1 MADLSKFPRPVPG
14 TASNTFSLDD
24 GTKEIT
30 LVNNFGKTICKLH
43 IRTGDVSIY
52 DRYQALMA
60 DFDSIVKP
68 LVNIGLEGDGT
79 ASFDK
84 DWATLKKVEGALKQ
98 KINELF
104 DMDEADEIFAK
115 RNPFSSIGGQFF
127 VEKVLDTLGVVIAR
141 AVEEE
146 ARLSQ
151 KRTAKYL
158 KDTKAQKLEVTKDAG
173 TTTADT

>member
-1 MADLSKFPRPVPG
+1 MADISKLPRPVSNA
-14 TASNTFSLDD
+14 ASNTFSLDD
-24 GTKEIT
+24 GTREIT
-30 LVNNFGKTICKLH
+30 LVNNYGKVICKLH

-52 DRYQALMA
+52 DRYQTLMT
-60 DFDSIVKP
+60 DFDSIIKP
-68 LVNIGLEGDGT
+68 LVNVGLEGDGT

-84 DWATLKKVEGALKQ
+84 DWAALKKVEGALKQ

-127 VEKVLDTLGVVIAR
+127 VEKVLDTLGVVIAK

-146 ARLSQ
+146 AKLSQ

-158 KDTKAQKLEVTKDAG
+158 KDTKAKEPEVTKDAG
-173 TTTADT
+173 TTTADA